1 MNVKMRKDSWTIEED
16 NLLKELVL
24 KKIEQGH
31 TQISGF
37 QEASILL
44 GRSKQ
49 ACAFRWNKNLRSQ
62 IFRKEVSAFEA
73 TLKEDTSKDDT
84 TKELVDST
92 SLQNHLQ
99 LAMQSYDEMR
109 QSYDEISNA
118 YNLLKKDYEVLVN
131 WAKQGLTHIEHN

>member
-1 MNVKMRKDSWTIEED
+1 MNVKIRKDSWTSEED

-49 ACAFRWNKNLRSQ
+49 ACAFRWNKNLRP
-62 IFRKEVSAFEA
+62 IVLKKEGSVREVHSRE
-73 TLKEDTSKDDT
+73 
-84 TKELVDST
+84 VPDSS

-99 LAMQSYDEMR
+99 LAMESYDEMK
-109 QSYDEISNA
+109 QSYDQISDA
-118 YNLLKKDYEVLVN
+118 YNLLKRDYEQLVN
-131 WAKQGLTHIEHN
+131 WVRQGITHIDHR

>member
-1 MNVKMRKDSWTIEED
+1 MNVKMRKDSWTEAED

-49 ACAFRWNKNLRSQ
+49 ACAFRWNKNLRPL
-62 IFRKEVSAFEA
+62 IFQQEISVRREPSNEEASREVA
-73 TLKEDTSKDDT
+73 
-84 TKELVDST
+84 DSS

-99 LAMQSYDEMR
+99 LAMESYDEMK

-131 WAKQGLTHIEHN
+131 WARQGITHLAQN

>member
-1 MNVKMRKDSWTIEED
+1 MNVKVRKDSWTKEED

-37 QEASILL
+37 EEASILL

-49 ACAFRWNKNLRSQ
+49 ACAFRWNKNLRPIILQ
-62 IFRKEVSAFEA
+62 RDITKKEILIRDVA
-73 TLKEDTSKDDT
+73 
-84 TKELVDST
+84 DSS

-99 LAMQSYDEMR
+99 LAMESYDEMK

-118 YNLLKKDYEVLVN
+118 YNLLKRDYEQLVN
-131 WAKQGLTHIEHN
+131 WVKQGITHIE

>member
-1 MNVKMRKDSWTIEED
+1 MNVKLRKDSWTEEED

-49 ACAFRWNKNLRSQ
+49 ACAFRWNKNLRPQ
-62 IFRKEVSAFEA
+62 LFPKEPAAKEESVKEA
-73 TLKEDTSKDDT
+73 P
-84 TKELVDST
+84 DST

-99 LAMQSYDEMR
+99 LAMESYDEMK
-109 QSYDEISNA
+109 QSYYEISTA
-118 YNLLKKDYEVLVN
+118 YNLLKKDYEVLLN
-131 WAKQGLTHIEHN
+131 WAKQGIQHIEKD

>member
-1 MNVKMRKDSWTIEED
+1 MNVKIRKDSWTVEED

-24 KKIEQGH
+24 KKIEQGL

-49 ACAFRWNKNLRSQ
+49 ACAFRWNKNLRPL
-62 IFRKEVSAFEA
+62 IFK
-73 TLKEDTSKDDT
+73 
-84 TKELVDST
+84 KELPVKEEIARDVADSS

-99 LAMQSYDEMR
+99 LAMESYDEMK

-118 YNLLKKDYEVLVN
+118 YNLLKKDYEQLLN
-131 WAKQGLTHIEHN
+131 WARQGITHLERK